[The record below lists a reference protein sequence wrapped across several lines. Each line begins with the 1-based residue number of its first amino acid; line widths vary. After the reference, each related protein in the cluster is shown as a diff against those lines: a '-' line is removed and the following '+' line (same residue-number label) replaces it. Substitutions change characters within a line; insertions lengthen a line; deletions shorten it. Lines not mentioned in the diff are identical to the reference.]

1 MNENIFKKISLLLIV
16 SILISLPVFVLAEG
30 VGGTIAPKGTSGGSI
45 GNPLN
50 ANSFTELINK
60 LASWIFMLAIP
71 LATLMFMFGG
81 FQFLVSGGSE
91 EKVTKAK
98 KTMLWAAVGLMVCL
112 IGAGFTGIIKQLF
125 DVK

>member
-1 MNENIFKKISLLLIV
+1 MNKNIFKKISLLLIMFY
-16 SILISLPVFVLAEG
+16 LISLPVFILAQG
-30 VGGTIAPKGTSGGSI
+30 TGGFIPNGNTGIS
-45 GNPLN
+45 NPLT
-50 ANSFTELINK
+50 ADSFTDLINNI
-60 LASWIFMLAIP
+60 AGWIFTLAIP
-71 LATLMFMFGG
+71 LAALMFMFGG

-112 IGAGFTGIIKQLF
+112 IGAGFTGIIKELF

>member
-1 MNENIFKKISLLLIV
+1 MFY
-16 SILISLPVFVLAEG
+16 LISLPVFILAQG
-30 VGGTIAPKGTSGGSI
+30 TGGFIPNGNTGIS
-45 GNPLN
+45 NPLT
-50 ANSFTELINK
+50 ADSFTDLINNI
-60 LASWIFMLAIP
+60 AGWIFTLAIP
-71 LATLMFMFGG
+71 LAALMFMFGG

-112 IGAGFTGIIKQLF
+112 IGAGFTGIIKELF

>member
-16 SILISLPVFVLAEG
+16 SILISLPIFVLAQG
-30 VGGTIAPKGTSGGSI
+30 TGGFIPNGNTGIS
-45 GNPLN
+45 NPLT
-50 ANSFTELINK
+50 ADSFTDLINNI
-60 LASWIFMLAIP
+60 AGWIFTLAIP
-71 LATLMFMFGG
+71 LAALMFMFGG

-112 IGAGFTGIIKQLF
+112 IGAGFTGIIKELF